1 MSDTPHEVEIALL
14 QKEMEDLTK
23 EVHTLSKEV
32 AGLVDAWKTASG
44 VVAFIKWLSGI
55 VVAVGVLWTAF
66 KVKVGA

>member
-1 MSDTPHEVEIALL
+1 MSDLPHDVEIALL

-55 VVAVGVLWTAF
+55 IVAAGIIWTAL
-66 KVKVGA
+66 KIKIGN

>member
-1 MSDTPHEVEIALL
+1 MSEGPHEVEIALL

-55 VVAVGVLWTAF
+55 VVAVGILWTAF

>member
-1 MSDTPHEVEIALL
+1 MTDTPHEVEIALL

>member
-1 MSDTPHEVEIALL
+1 MSDLPHDVEIALL

-55 VVAVGVLWTAF
+55 VVAVGILWTAF